1 MSKKST
7 RILIVDDEE
16 IVRESLSGWLEKDG
30 YTIGTAPDGATALK
44 VMGEHPW
51 SILLVDL
58 KMPGID
64 GLEVLRRVKERWPE
78 TAVLIMT
85 AYATV
90 DTAVNAMKTGAFDYV
105 VKPFDPEE
113 VSLVVEKI
121 VAQQA
126 LVRENVILRKALK
139 KEYRFHDLVTKS
151 PALLATLEL
160 AKTAAKSPSTVLIM
174 TAYAT
179 VDTAVNAMKAGAFD
193 YVVKPF
199 DPEEVSLVVEKI
211 VAQQA
216 LVRENVILRKAL
228 KKEYRFHDLVTKSPA
243 LLATLELA
251 KTAAKSPSTVLILGE
266 SGTGKEL
273 LARAIHAESPR
284 VAKPFVAVSCAAL
297 TETLLESELF
307 GYEKG
312 AFTGANGRREGK
324 FEAADGGTLF
334 LDEIGDISPKL
345 QLDLLRVLEER
356 RVTRVGG
363 TDSVGVD
370 VRIIAATNR
379 DLRRAVDEG
388 RFRQDLFY
396 RLNVITITL
405 VPLRDRKED
414 IPLLVDRFLEQLSSE
429 LKREVEGVSPEAMAI
444 LLAHTWPGNVRELR
458 NVLERAIV
466 VSDGPV
472 LSARHLGLT
481 LETGAPAPEHPA
493 SLEEI
498 ERQHIG
504 AVLRQ
509 TAGNVTQ
516 AARILD
522 IDRVTLYA
530 KIRKYGL
537 KRAEDG
543 EFEPATPAR

>member
-7 RILIVDDEE
+7 RILLVDDEE

-30 YTIGTAPDGATALK
+30 YTIGTAPEGATALK
-44 VMGEHPW
+44 MLAEGPW
-51 SILLVDL
+51 SILLCDL

-64 GLEVLRRVKERWPE
+64 GLEVLKRVKAARPE
-78 TAVLIMT
+78 TAVVIMT

-90 DTAVNAMKTGAFDYV
+90 DTAVNAMKMGAFDYI

-113 VSLVVEKI
+113 VSLMIEKI

-160 AKTAAKSPSTVLIM
+160 ARTAAKSPSTI
-174 TAYAT
+174 
-179 VDTAVNAMKAGAFD
+179 
-193 YVVKPF
+193 
-199 DPEEVSLVVEKI
+199 
-211 VAQQA
+211 
-216 LVRENVILRKAL
+216 
-228 KKEYRFHDLVTKSPA
+228 
-243 LLATLELA
+243 
-251 KTAAKSPSTVLILGE
+251 LILGE

-284 VAKPFVAVSCAAL
+284 SDRPFVPVSCAAL

-312 AFTGANGRREGK
+312 AFTGAAARREGK
-324 FEAADGGTLF
+324 FEAAKGGTLF

-363 TDSVGVD
+363 TDSVPID
-370 VRIIAATNR
+370 VRIVAATNR
-379 DLRRAVDEG
+379 DLTKAVAEG

-405 VPLRDRKED
+405 IPLRDRRED
-414 IPLLVDRFLEQLSSE
+414 IPLLVDRFLEQLGVE
-429 LKREVEGVSPEAMAI
+429 MKREVEGVSAEAMA
-444 LLAHTWPGNVRELR
+444 LLMAHRWPGNVRELR
-458 NVLERAIV
+458 NVLERAVV
-466 VSDGPV
+466 VSTGPV
-472 LSARHLGLT
+472 LQAGHLGLT
-481 LETGAPAPEHPA
+481 LRTEELPEHPA
-493 SLEEI
+493 SLAEM
-498 ERQHIG
+498 ERQHIEN
-504 AVLRQ
+504 VLKE
-509 TAGNVTQ
+509 TAGNVSQ

-522 IDRVTLYA
+522 IDRVTLYS

-537 KRAEDG
+537 KRADDG
-543 EFEPATPAR
+543 EFEAAEVTSGR

>member
-30 YTIGTAPDGATALK
+30 YTIGTAPDGAAALAA
-44 VMGEHPW
+44 MAEHRW

-64 GLEVLRRVKERWPE
+64 GLEVLRRVKESWP
-78 TAVLIMT
+78 
-85 AYATV
+85 
-90 DTAVNAMKTGAFDYV
+90 DTA
-105 VKPFDPEE
+105 
-113 VSLVVEKI
+113 
-121 VAQQA
+121 
-126 LVRENVILRKALK
+126 
-139 KEYRFHDLVTKS
+139 
-151 PALLATLEL
+151 
-160 AKTAAKSPSTVLIM
+160 VLIM

-216 LVRENVILRKAL
+216 LLRENAVLRKAL
-228 KKEYRFHDLVTKSPA
+228 KKEYRFHDLVTKSPS

-251 KTAAKSPSTVLILGE
+251 KTAAKSPSTVLVLGE

-284 VAKPFVAVSCAAL
+284 AGKPFVAVSCAAL

-324 FEAADGGTLF
+324 FEAARGGTLF
-334 LDEIGDISPKL
+334 LDEIGDIGTKL

-356 RVTRVGG
+356 KVVRVGG
-363 TDSVGVD
+363 TEPVPVD
-370 VRIIAATNR
+370 VRIVAATNR
-379 DLRRAVDEG
+379 DLRRAVEEG

-405 VPLRDRKED
+405 LPLRERKED
-414 IPLLVDRFLEQLSSE
+414 IPLLVDRILEQLSSE
-429 LKREVEGVSPEAMAI
+429 LKREVEGVTPEAMAI

-458 NVLERAIV
+458 NVLERALV
-466 VSDGPV
+466 VSTGTLV
-472 LSARHLGLT
+472 EARHLGLT
-481 LETGAPAPEHPA
+481 VGGGAAAPAHPA
-493 SLEEI
+493 SLEEV
-498 ERQHIG
+498 ERQYI
-504 AVLRQ
+504 ADVLKQ

-530 KIRKYGL
+530 KIKKWGL

-543 EFEPATPAR
+543 EFEAATPLR